1 MSHEIEKL
9 NEERVQNGLAPI
21 VIGITG
27 CMVRKTGLHKKYL
40 SENIERNK
48 AKKIEYI
55 ENEK

>member
-27 CMVRKTGLHKKYL
+27 CMVRKT
-40 SENIERNK
+40 
-48 AKKIEYI
+48 
-55 ENEK
+55 